1 MYKENL
7 QWEQEELT
15 REQEI
20 YKRMMEDVGERHKE
34 ADSVKDVS
42 KENKHESVKKQY
54 KSNNV

>member
-1 MYKENL
+1 MYVENL

-15 REQEI
+15 KGQEI
-20 YKRMMEDVGERHKE
+20 YKRMMEDIGERHKE

-42 KENKHESVKKQY
+42 KENKHASVNKQY

>member
-1 MYKENL
+1 VENL

-15 REQEI
+15 KGQEI
-20 YKRMMEDVGERHKE
+20 YKRMMEDIGERHKE

-42 KENKHESVKKQY
+42 KENKHASVNKQY